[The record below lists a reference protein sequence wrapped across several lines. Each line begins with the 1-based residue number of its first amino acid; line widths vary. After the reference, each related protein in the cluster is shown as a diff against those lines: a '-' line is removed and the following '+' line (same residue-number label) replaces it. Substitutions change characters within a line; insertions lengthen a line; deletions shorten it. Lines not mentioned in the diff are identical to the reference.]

1 MRCSFEDAA
10 VVSVL
15 VIGGNGQLGRH
26 LREELAGAQFWDRSV
41 VDLSNPSELSRRLAD
56 PTTSAIVNAAAY
68 TAVDRA
74 ESERD
79 LAWTI
84 NAEAPALLARAA
96 QRLSIP
102 LVHVSTDYVFDGSK
116 ADGYVESDSVAPLSV
131 YGRSKLGGEL
141 AVTTLCERHWIL
153 RTSWVFSEHGNNFPK
168 TMLRLGSEREELRV
182 VADQRGRPTYAG
194 DLARCIVG
202 LLREAGTERALPWGL
217 HHVGGGAAVSWKEF
231 ADETFARASSAGV
244 IPRAPRVVA
253 ITTDEYP
260 TPALR
265 PRNSLL
271 LTRAIHARQVSD
283 PFDWQRGLDRV
294 VTAQK

>member
-1 MRCSFEDAA
+1 MRRPLEDVA

-15 VIGGNGQLGRH
+15 VIGGKGQLGRH
-26 LREELAGAQFWDRSV
+26 LREELPDSQFWDRSV
-41 VDLSNPSELSRRLAD
+41 VDLSNPSELSRRLGGAT
-56 PTTSAIVNAAAY
+56 PSAIVNAAAY

-79 LAWTI
+79 VAWAV
-84 NAEAPALLARAA
+84 NAEAPAVLARAA

-116 ADGYVESDSVAPLSV
+116 ADGYVESDPVAPLSV

-168 TMLRLGSEREELRV
+168 TMLRLGREREELRV

-202 LLREAGTERALPWGL
+202 LLHEADTDGALPWGL
-217 HHVGGGAAVSWKEF
+217 HHVGGGAVVSWKEF
-231 ADETFARASSAGV
+231 ADEIFARASSAGV
-244 IPRAPRVVA
+244 IPRVPQVVA
-253 ITTDEYP
+253 ITTDQYP
-260 TPALR
+260 TPAVR

-294 VTAQK
+294 IAVQK